1 MAINAIRL
9 RTTDPADAQGRYR
22 YLQAAT
28 GGGAGLFAV
37 RVASPAQWETFL
49 FEPPTTFPLTSG
61 AQLSMNLCNSNWDP
75 SGNLVRVSHGVK
87 TYPPTDRRDPALQTY
102 EIGGPGQA
110 VWVVPASYMFSRWDD
125 PMDRIFDIV
134 KPGGGQINSGDS
146 VSL

>member
-9 RTTDPADAQGRYR
+9 RTPDPPDGQGRYR
-22 YLQAAT
+22 YLQAVN

-75 SGNLVRVSHGVK
+75 SGNLVRVSHRKLKGSC
-87 TYPPTDRRDPALQTY
+87 RDY
-102 EIGGPGQA
+102 
-110 VWVVPASYMFSRWDD
+110 
-125 PMDRIFDIV
+125 
-134 KPGGGQINSGDS
+134 
-146 VSL
+146 